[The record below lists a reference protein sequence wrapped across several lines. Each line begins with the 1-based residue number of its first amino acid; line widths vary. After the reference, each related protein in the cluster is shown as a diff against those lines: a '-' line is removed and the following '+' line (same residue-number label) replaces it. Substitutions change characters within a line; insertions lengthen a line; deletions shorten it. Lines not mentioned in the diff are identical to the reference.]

1 MIGLPSL
8 AALDGA
14 AGPRIWLA
22 AEATD
27 MRCCFDRLAERV
39 QAVTGEIAD
48 KPTVRHVLRPVLLLF
63 RHCKLEGRDAETAAK
78 SFSIESVLAKGP

>member
-27 MRCCFDRLAERV
+27 MRCGFDWLAARV
-39 QAVTGEIAD
+39 EAVTGESPMSGHLFVFRSRCSSRLKLLAWIATVLPFGTNVL
-48 KPTVRHVLRPVLLLF
+48 KPGCSNCHV
-63 RHCKLEGRDAETAAK
+63 
-78 SFSIESVLAKGP
+78 